1 MLPILVFDLD
11 DTLYPEITYVESG
24 IAAVS
29 IMLAKQFHFDPAN
42 TRNEI
47 LKILKKN
54 GRGKIF
60 DTFLQSKGLMKKSYI
75 DQCITTFHHHTPSIN
90 ISNQNERLLS
100 GIQSNCY
107 LVTDGNKVV
116 QRKKIKALG
125 VDKFFKKFFIT
136 YQYGIKYSK
145 PSLFCFNKI
154 IEMERIG
161 WHDLVY
167 IGDNP
172 AKDFVNLNNVG
183 AQTVR
188 ILTGEHKNKVATKK
202 FDAKLTINN
211 LNELRDIYGQCF
223 SEE

>member
-29 IMLAKQFHFDPAN
+29 IMLENKFNFDPVD

-47 LKILKKN
+47 LKILKEN

-75 DQCITTFHHHTPSIN
+75 DQCISTYHHHTPSIN
-90 ISNQNERLLS
+90 ISNQNEKLLS
-100 GIQSNCY
+100 DLQSNSY

-116 QRKKIKALG
+116 QRKKIEALG

-136 YQYGIKYSK
+136 YQYGIRYSK

-154 IEMERIG
+154 INMEGIG

-172 AKDFVNLNNVG
+172 AKDFVSLNNVG

-188 ILTGEHKNKVATKK
+188 ILTGEHKNKIATKD

-223 SEE
+223 SGK